1 MVSDVS
7 SCRRMNLTPGWL
19 LLLLS
24 ISAGVWSVPI
34 DRNGGNQEVKE
45 EVQEENTV
53 RASLLKLL
61 VSAPCCCCFMFLR
74 EFDLS
79 YVLFC
84 RTLACTT
91 TGISER

>member
-1 MVSDVS
+1 MK
-7 SCRRMNLTPGWL
+7 PGW

-34 DRNGGNQEVKE
+34 DRNVGNQEAKE
-45 EVQEENTV
+45 EVQEENGV
-53 RASLLKLL
+53 M
-61 VSAPCCCCFMFLR
+61 VSVVSVIYHLMCFHSIRFTDLFLTTTH
-74 EFDLS
+74 S
-79 YVLFC
+79 C